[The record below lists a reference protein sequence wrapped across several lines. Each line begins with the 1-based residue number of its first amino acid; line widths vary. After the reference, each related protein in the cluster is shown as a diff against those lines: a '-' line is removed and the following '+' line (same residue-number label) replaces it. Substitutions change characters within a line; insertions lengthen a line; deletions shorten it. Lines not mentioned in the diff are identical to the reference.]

1 MRVTY
6 NVTLQADVNAPFVS
20 VLYCVVFGYFQVAK
34 F

>member
-6 NVTLQADVNAPFVS
+6 NVTLQADVHAPFACI
-20 VLYCVVFGYFQVAK
+20 LYCVIGYFQVAK